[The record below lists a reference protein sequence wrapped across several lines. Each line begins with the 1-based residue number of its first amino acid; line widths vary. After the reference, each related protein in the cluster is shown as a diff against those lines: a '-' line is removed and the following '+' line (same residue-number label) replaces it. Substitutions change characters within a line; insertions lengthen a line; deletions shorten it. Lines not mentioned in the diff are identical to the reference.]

1 MAEYAGGEVEVAAGR
16 ASLPPPSP
24 SSFDPVP
31 ASASTPIGSSKLT
44 TQSDNA
50 VRARH

>member
-16 ASLPPPSP
+16 ASLLPSP
-24 SSFDPVP
+24 SSPSV
-31 ASASTPIGSSKLT
+31 AVVGSSKLT
-44 TQSDNA
+44 THSDNA